1 MSYHLTTSEITLDT
15 VAAVCLSTA
24 LDREIERV
32 EKLVAK
38 AKRPDSAHAG
48 RSRQYLANLQRARAA
63 FDPVYKEVLAAPMYT
78 KEYEAVIDA
87 ALGREPRRLA
97 TYQEG
102 LDFAS
107 QFLPE

>member
-1 MSYHLTTSEITLDT
+1 MSYHLTTTEITLDT
-15 VAAVCLSTA
+15 VAAVCLSSA
-24 LDREIERV
+24 LDKEIDRV
-32 EKLVAK
+32 EKLAAK
-38 AKRPDSAHAG
+38 PTATKKT
-48 RSRQYLANLQRARAA
+48 RQYLANLQRARAA
-63 FDPVYKEVLAAPMYT
+63 YDPVYKEVLAAPMYT

-97 TYQEG
+97 TFQEG